1 MNGSHHDPEGFV
13 PSGAIESWLASA
25 PSLDRIES
33 FSADKVHPHSVTH
46 AGAAAIAMARL
57 GPTNTLLVCGPGAGI
72 PDDFRGVRRA
82 WGGTTA
88 LFCPLDS
95 ENARAL
101 RALLPHTAPSPLSA
115 AAISI
120 GTGDRVGTAGPGVL
134 RLLKNYAAA
143 PVLAQQSVR
152 ELTLMGRT
160 YQEVL
165 DAATWAAFREGYREP
180 WGADADHLKDVD
192 WVRRAIEAGFTMVT
206 ADVSDFLHGA
216 FLAASHAELA
226 SAYAALDAG
235 YRAGIEAR
243 FLGRSFAL
251 DCGERIAF
259 SAADL
264 QRTALAYH
272 AAIDH
277 ARRLHAE
284 AVRVAVGRSFD
295 FELSIDETTVPTSG
309 AAHLFVAA
317 ECARAGV
324 RLTSLAPRFVGEFQK
339 AVDYIGDADAFAR
352 DLTVHASIA
361 RMNGYRLSIHSG
373 SDKYAVF
380 PAISRLTRGRF
391 HLKTSGTSW
400 LEALRL
406 MAGESPALFRT
417 WFARAAEAFDDAR
430 AYYHVTPDLRQ
441 LPRIS
446 DMPDGELPDILNQA
460 AARQVLHITYGE
472 VMKNAELKRRAF
484 TVLRDGEECYLR
496 LVAGNLERH
505 LQSLEVPRRETP
517 LA

>member
-1 MNGSHHDPEGFV
+1 MTSV
-13 PSGAIESWLASA
+13 SLQALESWLASA
-25 PSLDRIES
+25 PSLDRIEGL
-33 FSADKVHPHSVTH
+33 SADKVHPHSVTH
-46 AGAAAIAMARL
+46 AGVVTLAMARL
-57 GPTNTLLVCGPGAGI
+57 GATNTLLVRGPGAGI
-72 PDDFRGVRRA
+72 PDDFHGVRRA
-82 WGGTTA
+82 WGDGAA

-115 AAISI
+115 AAVSI
-120 GTGDRVGTAGPGVL
+120 GTGDRLGIAGPGVL
-134 RLLKNYAAA
+134 RLLKGYAAS

-152 ELTLMGRT
+152 ELALTGRT
-160 YQEVL
+160 YEEVL

-180 WGADADHLKDVD
+180 WGADGDHLKDVD

-206 ADVSDFLHGA
+206 ADVSDFLQGA
-216 FLAASHAELA
+216 FLAASETELA
-226 SAYAALDAG
+226 SAYAALDSG
-235 YRAGIEAR
+235 YRTGIEAR
-243 FLGRSFAL
+243 FLGRSFPL

-284 AVRVAVGRSFD
+284 AVRASAGRSFD

-309 AAHLFVAA
+309 VAHLFVAA

-352 DLTVHASIA
+352 DFTVHASIA

-373 SDKYAVF
+373 SDKYSVF
-380 PAISRLTRGRF
+380 PIISRLARGHF
-391 HLKTSGTSW
+391 HLKTSGTNW

-406 MAGESPALFRT
+406 VAGNSPALFRT
-417 WFARAAEAFDDAR
+417 WFAHAAEALDAAR
-430 AYYHVTPDLRQ
+430 AYYHVTSDRGQ
-441 LPRIS
+441 LPLIS
-446 DMPDGELPDILNQA
+446 DVPDGALPDILNQP

-472 VMKNAELKRRAF
+472 VMKNVEMKRRLF
-484 TVLRDGEECYLR
+484 TVLRDGEESYLR
-496 LVAGNLERH
+496 LVAANLERH
-505 LQSLEVPRRETP
+505 LQSLDVARRETP
-517 LA
+517 QR